1 MNNYTIEYTDTF
13 GGVDAMTSEQLLA
26 LIECAEFLKDLVN
39 ASDGDEPYTPDEVFE
54 IGMKLL
60 NDLTAS
66 GFELSGEA

>member
-1 MNNYTIEYTDTF
+1 
-13 GGVDAMTSEQLLA
+13 MTNITLTYEQVRA
-26 LIECAEFLKDLVN
+26 LKECAEFLKDLVN

-66 GFELSGEA
+66 GFELRGEA

>member
-1 MNNYTIEYTDTF
+1 
-13 GGVDAMTSEQLLA
+13 MTNITLTYEQVRA
-26 LIECAEFLKDLVN
+26 LKECAEFLKDLVN

-66 GFELSGEA
+66 GFKLRGEA

>member
-1 MNNYTIEYTDTF
+1 
-13 GGVDAMTSEQLLA
+13 MTSEQLLA

-66 GFELSGEA
+66 GFELRGEA